1 MVRTSAKPKKRRRT
15 SGLPIAV
22 PKDVA
27 SIRLLIDTV
36 ARTNELPLPS
46 VDSVRVRKAFFER
59 EGTWPRERRVEG
71 LDPIDWARRLVA
83 AELYAREED
92 VVGIARGLGV
102 DGPVVRDDLEVIS
115 VYQVLAEGVGQA
127 QAALSQIRRRFER
140 LQVAAF
146 ADLREAGSFQLR
158 RRIRTEIGRR
168 EMRLCKMLQKVGF
181 YGRVTAGLRVG
192 EPVADERAMDA
203 VRHLPDEGGP
213 YVDRGHIAAIH
224 QLVNAVVH
232 PNQLSL
238 FGAGSVQALKILREG
253 RGTWSAGRK
262 EEGSGEHAAVWARR
276 LLIGTLLAK
285 GGRSCS
291 KVGGPP
297 MVEGVQRTRGGTAC
311 PTKLAVHVS
320 AVPSD
325 CPTR

>member
-1 MVRTSAKPKKRRRT
+1 M
-15 SGLPIAV
+15 
-22 PKDVA
+22 
-27 SIRLLIDTV
+27 
-36 ARTNELPLPS
+36 
-46 VDSVRVRKAFFER
+46 
-59 EGTWPRERRVEG
+59 
-71 LDPIDWARRLVA
+71 
-83 AELYAREED
+83 
-92 VVGIARGLGV
+92 VGIARGLGV
-102 DGPVVRDDLEVIS
+102 DEPAVRDDLEVIS

-127 QAALSQIRRRFER
+127 QAALSQTRRRFER

-168 EMRLCKMLQKVGF
+168 EMRLFKMLQKVGF

-203 VRHLPDEGGP
+203 VKHLPDEGVP

-224 QLVNAVVH
+224 ELVNAVVH

-276 LLIGTLLAK
+276 LLVGTLLAK
-285 GGRSCS
+285 GGRHLQ
-291 KVGGPP
+291 VA
-297 MVEGVQRTRGGTAC
+297 EALGVDRSVVYHDVRALREQQLLSHDTER
-311 PTKLAVHVS
+311 TKLLLTKSLLGQVLRVLQNAT
-320 AVPSD
+320 A
-325 CPTR
+325 

>member
-1 MVRTSAKPKKRRRT
+1 MVRTSANPKKRRRT

-36 ARTNELPLPS
+36 ARTNELPLPG
-46 VDSVRVRKAFFER
+46 VDSVHVRKGLFER
-59 EGTWPRERRVEG
+59 ENTWPRGRRVEG

-146 ADLREAGSFQLR
+146 ADLREAGSYQLR

-203 VRHLPDEGGP
+203 VKHLPDEGCP
-213 YVDRGHIAAIH
+213 MWTEATS
-224 QLVNAVVH
+224 
-232 PNQLSL
+232 P
-238 FGAGSVQALKILREG
+238 
-253 RGTWSAGRK
+253 
-262 EEGSGEHAAVWARR
+262 
-276 LLIGTLLAK
+276 
-285 GGRSCS
+285 RSTS
-291 KVGGPP
+291 W
-297 MVEGVQRTRGGTAC
+297 
-311 PTKLAVHVS
+311 
-320 AVPSD
+320 
-325 CPTR
+325 

>member
-1 MVRTSAKPKKRRRT
+1 M
-15 SGLPIAV
+15 
-22 PKDVA
+22 
-27 SIRLLIDTV
+27 
-36 ARTNELPLPS
+36 
-46 VDSVRVRKAFFER
+46 
-59 EGTWPRERRVEG
+59 EG

-203 VRHLPDEGGP
+203 VKHLPDEGVP

-276 LLIGTLLAK
+276 LLVGTLLAK
-285 GGRSCS
+285 GGRHLQ
-291 KVGGPP
+291 VA
-297 MVEGVQRTRGGTAC
+297 EALGVDRSVVYNDARALREQQLLSHDTER
-311 PTKLAVHVS
+311 TKLLLMKSLLRMEALQQAAFLELTNEEPGFQQQRIRVEITVREVATAKFIGS
-320 AVPSD
+320 ESTT
-325 CPTR
+325 C